1 MNNIFDRI
9 KETANKRGL
18 PLTEVSQR
26 AGIGKTSIYHWQRM
40 RPTAENLQK
49 VADVL
54 GVTTDY
60 LLGQSVSEEK
70 SSTQPADHQ
79 PKKYQDLDD
88 KNTVMLY
95 GGQVLTDD
103 ELAVIKS
110 VLTAYRNEKRGE

>member
-1 MNNIFDRI
+1 MELVEKI
-9 KETANKRGL
+9 KSEAAKKNLNLKQLALKARMGENTIYKWNKQS
-18 PLTEVSQR
+18 PSSQ
-26 AGIGKTSIYHWQRM
+26 S
-40 RPTAENLQK
+40 LQK

-60 LLGQSVSEEK
+60 LLGRPVSKEK
-70 SSTQPADHQ
+70 FSSQPADHQ

-95 GGQVLTDD
+95 GGQALTDD

>member
-1 MNNIFDRI
+1 MELVEKI
-9 KETANKRGL
+9 KSEAAKKNLNLKQLALKAGMGENTIYKWNKQS
-18 PLTEVSQR
+18 PSAQ
-26 AGIGKTSIYHWQRM
+26 S
-40 RPTAENLQK
+40 LQK

-60 LLGQSVSEEK
+60 LLGRPVSEK
-70 SSTQPADHQ
+70 KTNTQPAGHQ

-95 GGQVLTDD
+95 GGQALTDD

>member
-1 MNNIFDRI
+1 MSDVFLKI
-9 KETANKRGL
+9 KGIANKRGL
-18 PLTEVSQR
+18 SLTEVSQR
-26 AGIGKTSIYHWQRM
+26 AGMGKTSIYHWQKI

-60 LLGQSVSEEK
+60 LLGKTASND
-70 SSTQPADHQ
+70 QPADHQ

-88 KNTVMLY
+88 ENTVMLY
-95 GGQVLTDD
+95 GGQALTDD

>member
-1 MNNIFDRI
+1 MELVEKI
-9 KETANKRGL
+9 KSEAAKKNLNLKQLALKAGMGENTIYKWNKQS
-18 PLTEVSQR
+18 PSAQ
-26 AGIGKTSIYHWQRM
+26 S
-40 RPTAENLQK
+40 LQK

-60 LLGQSVSEEK
+60 LLGKTASND
-70 SSTQPADHQ
+70 QPADHQ

-95 GGQVLTDD
+95 GGQALTDD

>member
-1 MNNIFDRI
+1 MNVLDRI
-9 KETANKRGL
+9 KELAKRRGL
-18 PLTEVSQR
+18 SLVEVNDK
-26 AGIGKTSIYHWQRM
+26 AGLGKMSIYHWKTRK
-40 RPTAENLQK
+40 PTAENLQK

-60 LLGQSVSEEK
+60 LLGKTASNEK
-70 SSTQPADHQ
+70 GFDHQ

-88 KNTVMLY
+88 ENTVMLY
-95 GGQVLTDD
+95 GGQALTDD

>member
-1 MNNIFDRI
+1 MNVLDRI
-9 KETANKRGL
+9 KELAKRRGL
-18 PLTEVSQR
+18 SLVEVNDK
-26 AGIGKTSIYHWQRM
+26 AGLGKMSIYHWKSREPSAQS
-40 RPTAENLQK
+40 LQK

-60 LLGQSVSEEK
+60 LLGKTASNN
-70 SSTQPADHQ
+70 QPADHQ
-79 PKKYQDLDD
+79 PQKYQDLDD

-95 GGQVLTDD
+95 GGQALTDD